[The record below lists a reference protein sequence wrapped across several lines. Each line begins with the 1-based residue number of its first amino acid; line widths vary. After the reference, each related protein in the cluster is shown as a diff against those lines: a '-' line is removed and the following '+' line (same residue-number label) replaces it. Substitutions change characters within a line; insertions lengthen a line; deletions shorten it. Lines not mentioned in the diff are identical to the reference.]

1 MNRRSA
7 LQAAGTATLAIAA
20 GCTARFVEGEN
31 ETLEIRNE
39 YETSVTLDVSI
50 ENDDGSTVFDESITI
65 RANETVTRDV
75 LGDDQFY
82 LDVTWDEQRHEFGTR
97 PICDDSFTRIIVTED
112 GTLDSEIEDCE

>member
-1 MNRRSA
+1 MHRRSV

-20 GCTARFVEGEN
+20 GCTAALLEGKN

-39 YETSVTLDVSI
+39 YQESVTLDVSI
-50 ENDDGSTVFDESITI
+50 ENDDESTVFDESITVG
-65 RANETVTRDV
+65 ANETITRDV

-82 LDVTWDEQRHEFGTR
+82 LDVTWSEQRHEFGTR